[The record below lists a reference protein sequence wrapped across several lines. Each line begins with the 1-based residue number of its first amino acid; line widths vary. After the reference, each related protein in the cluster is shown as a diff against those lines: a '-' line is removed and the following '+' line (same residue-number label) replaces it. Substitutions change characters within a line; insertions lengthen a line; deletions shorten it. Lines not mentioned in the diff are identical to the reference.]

1 MLYSRT
7 TMIYHNREAVL
18 LGTIFSGLILT
29 TLSYVI
35 AQVNAQQVNSNS
47 TNNSTSSIS
56 STTSVSKATNS
67 SSVSIVRGASS
78 PSVSKTYY
86 PSPLTITRGTMVV
99 WTNKD
104 SSLHTVTSGL
114 PEQGSVGDL
123 FDSGIISP
131 EETFSYTFDKPGTF
145 DYSCT
150 LHPFMH
156 GQVIVK

>member
-1 MLYSRT
+1 MLYSKAI
-7 TMIYHNREAVL
+7 MIYHNREAVL
-18 LGTIFSGLILT
+18 LGMILSGLILT
-29 TLSYVI
+29 NLSYGI
-35 AQVNAQQVNSNS
+35 AQVNAQPVNSTS
-47 TNNSTSSIS
+47 INNSTSSIS
-56 STTSVSKATNS
+56 STASASKASNA
-67 SSVSIVRGASS
+67 SVSIVKGASS
-78 PSVSKTYY
+78 PSVSKTYD

-114 PEQGSVGDL
+114 PEQGSVGTL

-131 EETFSYTFDKPGTF
+131 EQTFSYTFDKSGTF

-156 GQVIVK
+156 GQVVVK

>member
-18 LGTIFSGLILT
+18 LGTILSGLILT
-29 TLSYVI
+29 TLSYVM

-56 STTSVSKATNS
+56 STTSVSKASNS

>member
-1 MLYSRT
+1 
-7 TMIYHNREAVL
+7 MIYHNREAVL
-18 LGTIFSGLILT
+18 LGTILSGLILT
-29 TLSYVI
+29 TLSYVMT
-35 AQVNAQQVNSNS
+35 QVNAQQVNSNS

-56 STTSVSKATNS
+56 STTSVSKASNS

>member
-1 MLYSRT
+1 
-7 TMIYHNREAVL
+7 MIYHNREAVL
-18 LGTIFSGLILT
+18 LGTILSGLILT
-29 TLSYVI
+29 TLSYVMT
-35 AQVNAQQVNSNS
+35 QVNAQQVNSNS

-56 STTSVSKATNS
+56 STTSVSKASNS
-67 SSVSIVRGASS
+67 SSVSIVRGASF

>member
-1 MLYSRT
+1 
-7 TMIYHNREAVL
+7 MIYHNREAVL
-18 LGTIFSGLILT
+18 LGTILSGLILT
-29 TLSYVI
+29 TLSYVMT
-35 AQVNAQQVNSNS
+35 QVNAQQVNSNS

-56 STTSVSKATNS
+56 STTSVSKASNA
-67 SSVSIVRGASS
+67 SVSIVRGASS
-78 PSVSKTYY
+78 PTVSKTYD

-123 FDSGIISP
+123 FDSGIISL
-131 EETFSYTFDKPGTF
+131 EKTFSYTFDKPGTF

>member
-18 LGTIFSGLILT
+18 LGTILSGLILT
-29 TLSYVI
+29 TLSYVMT
-35 AQVNAQQVNSNS
+35 QVNAQQVNSNS

-56 STTSVSKATNS
+56 STTSVSKASNA
-67 SSVSIVRGASS
+67 SVSIVRGASS

>member
-1 MLYSRT
+1 
-7 TMIYHNREAVL
+7 MICHNREAVL
-18 LGTIFSGLILT
+18 LGTILSGLILT
-29 TLSYVI
+29 NLSYGM

-56 STTSVSKATNS
+56 STTSASKAS
-67 SSVSIVRGASS
+67 KASVSIVKGASS
-78 PSVSKTYY
+78 PSVSKTYD
-86 PSPLTITRGTMVV
+86 PSPLTIMRGTMVL

-123 FDSGIISP
+123 FDSSIISP
-131 EETFSYTFDKPGTF
+131 EETFSYTFNKPGTF

>member
-1 MLYSRT
+1 
-7 TMIYHNREAVL
+7 MIYHNIEAVL

-56 STTSVSKATNS
+56 STTSVSKASNS

-131 EETFSYTFDKPGTF
+131 EETFSYTFDKPCTF

>member
-1 MLYSRT
+1 
-7 TMIYHNREAVL
+7 
-18 LGTIFSGLILT
+18 
-29 TLSYVI
+29 
-35 AQVNAQQVNSNS
+35 
-47 TNNSTSSIS
+47 
-56 STTSVSKATNS
+56 
-67 SSVSIVRGASS
+67 
-78 PSVSKTYY
+78 
-86 PSPLTITRGTMVV
+86 ITRGIMVV